1 MFMNLG
7 GYVLRR
13 HMDTHTDRRTDRV
26 IPKYLLL
33 HVTWF
38 AGDIVMTLLL
48 SLLVLV
54 CVM

>member
-1 MFMNLG
+1 MCLG
-7 GYVLRR
+7 DIWT
-13 HMDTHTDRRTDRV
+13 HIHTDRQTDRQTDRV

-48 SLLVLV
+48 SLLLLV

>member
-1 MFMNLG
+1 MCLG
-7 GYVLRR
+7 
-13 HMDTHTDRRTDRV
+13 DIWTHIQTDGRTDRV